1 MLNHIRVVEAFEG
14 FGLSIKSSFTSLSIA
29 IEDLSHVNC
38 LIFATFLLNLPSIGA
53 VASCERL
60 SINILI
66 LTGVFSVSGD
76 GLTSDNSTDQW
87 LNDSDISDESSNGII
102 VVEDVRQ

>member
-1 MLNHIRVVEAFEG
+1 VLNHIRVFEAFEG
-14 FGLSIKSSFTSLSIA
+14 FGLSIKSSFTNLSIA
-29 IEDLSHVNC
+29 REDLSHANC

-60 SINILI
+60 SIDILI
-66 LTGVFSVSGD
+66 LTGVISVSGD

-87 LNDSDISDESSNGII
+87 LNDSEINDESSNGII
-102 VVEDVRQ
+102 VVEDERQ